1 MFFLIYFEF
10 INPLKSY
17 KIMRKTNSLKGG
29 IFNTIL
35 LSVLTL
41 QSISVSSQICSCSTS
56 VSGWSNQKAF
66 VIDNSIN
73 PSALVNYQVL
83 IDLNT
88 TTLIGAGD
96 MNANGSDIRVSG
108 LCDNSNPL
116 DFWFD
121 DINTANT
128 KVWVKIPTI
137 AANSTDTIY
146 LHYGNPTAIST
157 ANGANVFSFFEDFE
171 SPLTGWTFSGGT
183 WSTTTFL
190 GENTMTCTDLTEG
203 NGYAA
208 LLSTTLG
215 MSDYIVEVE
224 YATSADGAMGGP
236 FFEHD
241 DFSNYNGYHLMTGAD
256 LTMITT
262 ITGGSPDYSQSQAFV
277 SVPNQW
283 YDWKIVRNGTSSS
296 IDIYLDGLLQ
306 NSNSTIF
313 TDGVGLWSYSGTST
327 DNVYYDNLFVREF
340 SAIEPTVN
348 ELTLSDI
355 IAPVADIATLT
366 DVTDQCS
373 VASITAP
380 TATDNCAGSVT
391 GTTTTTFPITTQG
404 TTTITWNYDDGN
416 GNSSTQTQNVVLTD
430 VLAPV
435 VDIATLTDATDQCSV
450 ASITAPTATDNCV
463 GSVTGTTTTTFP
475 ITTQGTTTITWN
487 YDDGNGNSSTQT
499 QNVVLTDVLAPM
511 ADIATLTDVT
521 DQCSVASITAPTATD
536 NCAGSVTGTTTTTF
550 PITTQG
556 TTTIT
561 WNYDDGNGNSSTQTQ
576 NVVLTD
582 VLAPVADIATLTDAT
597 DQCSVASIT
606 APTATDNCAGSVTGT
621 TTTTFPITTQG
632 TTTITWNYDD
642 GNGNS
647 STQTQNVVLTD
658 VLAPVAIC
666 QNITVLSDGTGNATM
681 VAADIDGGSTDNCV
695 TLTFSASQTAFTC
708 ADLGPKNVTL
718 TVTDGNSN
726 ASTCVAVV
734 TVLDLILPSISCPN
748 NIIACADDIILFSTP
763 SSVDNCSATVTQTD
777 ATGLS
782 SGMVFPVGTTTIEF
796 TSTDAS
802 GNTAVC
808 SFNVDVSSIDNT
820 ITNSASTLT
829 ANQNGATYKWIDCD
843 NGNSYISGET
853 NQSYTV
859 TTTGNYAVEVTMGN
873 CIEASTCENVIISG
887 IEKQYALNDISI
899 YPNPTNSAFTINVSS
914 LKEGTIIT
922 VYNSVGQEIIRQ
934 PLINK
939 ETIFDLSNQNKGI
952 YFIKLQNG
960 DVITTKRI
968 LKQ

>member
-450 ASITAPTATDNCV
+450 TSITAPTATDNCV

-576 NVVLTD
+576 DVV
-582 VLAPVADIATLTDAT
+582 I
-597 DQCSVASIT
+597 
-606 APTATDNCAGSVTGT
+606 
-621 TTTTFPITTQG
+621 
-632 TTTITWNYDD
+632 
-642 GNGNS
+642 
-647 STQTQNVVLTD
+647 TD